1 VWAQHVLVKVT
12 EGSFAAAHR
21 CLHWREDSVGYDAG
35 LLLLDE
41 GLQQL
46 CVISNMLAKARRVA
60 VGQQTTTEV

>member
-1 VWAQHVLVKVT
+1 VKVT

-21 CLHWREDSVGYDAG
+21 CLHWREDSVRYDAG

-46 CVISNMLAKARRVA
+46 CIISNMLAKTRIVA

>member
-1 VWAQHVLVKVT
+1 VKVT

-21 CLHWREDSVGYDAG
+21 CLHWRKDRVSYDGG

-46 CVISNMLAKARRVA
+46 CVISNMLAKTRRVA
-60 VGQQTTTEV
+60 VGQQMTTEV